1 MKGENQPL
9 VTDELVEFKRKL
21 LELQN
26 LGKLR
31 IILREIY
38 RLYPNF
44 NKETER

>member
-9 VTDELVEFKRKL
+9 VTDELVEIKL
-21 LELQN
+21 LEIQN
-26 LGKLR
+26 LEKLR